1 MKPNFGFGNHFFLFY
16 RKLLNP
22 HRSDKEAEFLKNFIK
37 SYNSRVLDLGCG
49 WGRHLKALAKIGY
62 KNLTGV
68 DSSEK
73 LLRKAKVIL
82 KEYPVVKLTKSDF
95 AGFRSSKKYDFIF
108 QAFQSFGYDTRLYDQ
123 ENLNNVKKLLFNQGV
138 YLLDLRSPLK
148 LSKTEIFDLPSS
160 VRIQSQIDQKKR
172 ILKYKYILN
181 EIKDTV
187 EVNLYNL
194 EELKKMFEKAG
205 LKIIKTFGDFNG
217 SKYSSE
223 SDRLIIVAKK
233 IN

>member
-1 MKPNFGFGNHFFLFY
+1 MKPNFDFGNHFFLFY
-16 RKLLNP
+16 KELLNP
-22 HRSDKEAEFLKNFIK
+22 HRSDKETKLLKNFIQ

-62 KNLTGV
+62 KNLTGI

-73 LLRKAKVIL
+73 LLRKAKTIL
-82 KEYPVVKLTKSDF
+82 KDYPFVKFTKSDF
-95 AGFRSSKKYDFIF
+95 AGFRSNKKYDFIF
-108 QAFQSFGYDTRLYDQ
+108 QVFQSFGYDTRIYDQ
-123 ENLNNVKKLLFNQGV
+123 KNLENVNKLLSDEGV
-138 YLLDLRSPLK
+138 YLLDLRNPLK
-148 LSKTEIFDLPSS
+148 LSKIEIFDLPSS
-160 VRIQSQIDQKKR
+160 VRIQFQIDQKKR

-181 EIKDTV
+181 EIKDTG
-187 EVNLYNL
+187 EMNLYTL
-194 EELKKMFEKAG
+194 EELKKMFKRAG
-205 LKIIKTFGDFNG
+205 LKIIEMLGDFNG